1 MEAQQR
7 PTTAKSTPSTP
18 TSSPFDPW
26 AAARAATE
34 YWIDAWQRTIL
45 TCDVLRERGNQ
56 YLEHAKSGSPPVLAF
71 DYETVVDGRLLDRP
85 VNYALLRVSP
95 TPDDPPTDPEKRP
108 FIVIDPRAGHGPGIG
123 GFKVDSGI
131 GIALKRAHPCYFVTF
146 FPKPEEEQTI
156 ESVCAAEIAFTRKV
170 QELHPNAQGKP
181 FLIGNCQGGWA
192 LTMLA
197 ALAPEDLGP
206 ILLAGSPLSYWAGVC
221 GKNPMRYTGGL
232 LGGAWSAS
240 LAADMGHG
248 KFDGAYLVNN
258 FERLNPS
265 NSYWKKMYD
274 LYSKVDTERDRFLH
288 FEKWWGGHFFMN
300 KGEMEWIVQNLF
312 VGNKLATGRLE
323 SFDGRHRVDIRNI
336 RSPIVVFAS
345 WGDNITPPQQA
356 LNWIA
361 DVYRDVDDI
370 RLNEQTIVY
379 CLHEKIG
386 HLGIF
391 VSGGIARRE
400 TSELVD
406 GLALIETLPPGLYEA
421 IIQDAHPEMPG
432 HEFIDGRYLIQF
444 SPRTIDDILAL
455 DDGREDERA
464 FEVVNRVSEI
474 NQGLYETFVSPVVR
488 ATSSDLSAET
498 LRETNPARMERWG
511 FSDLNPWMAWVA
523 AMARAVREDRRPVSQ
538 DNPLLRMERDVSR
551 QIVRSLDQYRDLRD
565 AYEERLFR
573 SIYEWPLLASLIGVD
588 RRMLGRQGPRA
599 RTWEQEELRHMKQ
612 REIEAYVEE
621 GTIVDAWARLLIY
634 VRPKGDP
641 ADERPFNMVRRM
653 LEEAKPE
660 SVPSIGALR
669 EAIKRQARV
678 LALDEERAIEALPK
692 LAKDTNL
699 RKRDLDVAR
708 TVMKSR
714 GELTAQQEQRFRRVE
729 SILGLNG
736 AGHGPTPP

>member
-1 MEAQQR
+1 MDAQPR
-7 PTTAKSTPSTP
+7 SNAGNPTPAASTSLPL
-18 TSSPFDPW
+18 DPW
-26 AAARAATE
+26 ATARAATE
-34 YWIDAWQRTIL
+34 YWLDAWQRTIL
-45 TCDVLRERGNQ
+45 TWDVLRERGNQ

-71 DYETVVDGRLLDRP
+71 DYETVVDGRELDRP
-85 VNYALLRVSP
+85 VNYALLRVKP
-95 TPDDPPTDPEKRP
+95 APGDPPIDPEKRP

-131 GIALKRAHPCYFVTF
+131 GIALRRGHPCYFVTF
-146 FPKPEEEQTI
+146 FPKPEQDQSI
-156 ESVCAAEIAFTRKV
+156 ESVCAAEIEFTRKV
-170 QELHPNAQGKP
+170 RELHPNAQGKP

-192 LTMLA
+192 LAMLA
-197 ALAPEDLGP
+197 ALAPTDLGP
-206 ILLAGSPLSYWAGVC
+206 ILLAGSPLSYWAGVY

-232 LGGAWSAS
+232 LGGAWTAS
-240 LAADMGHG
+240 LASDMGRG

-265 NSYWKKMYD
+265 NTYWKKMYD

-312 VGNKLATGRLE
+312 VGNKLSTGRLE
-323 SFDGRHRVDIRNI
+323 SFDGRHQVDIRNI

-379 CLHEKIG
+379 CLHEKVG

-391 VSGGIARRE
+391 VSGGVARKE

-406 GLALIETLPPGLYEA
+406 GLGLIETLPPGLYEA
-421 IIQDAHPEMPG
+421 TIQDVHPEMPG
-432 HEFIDGRYLIQF
+432 HEFVDGRYLIQF
-444 SPRTIDDILAL
+444 TPRTIDDILAL

-464 FEVVNRVSEI
+464 FEVVNRVSEV

-488 ATSSDLSAET
+488 ACSSDFAARIS
-498 LRETNPARMERWG
+498 RETNPARAERWA
-511 FSDLNPWMAWVA
+511 FSDLNPFMAWVS
-523 AMARAVREDRRPVSQ
+523 AMADTVRENRRPVSQ
-538 DNPLLRMERDVSR
+538 DNPFLRIERNVSR
-551 QIVRSLDQYRDLRD
+551 QIVQSLDQYRDLRD
-565 AYEERLFR
+565 AFEERLFR
-573 SIYEWPLLASLIGVD
+573 AVYETPALAALVGVD
-588 RRMLGRQGPRA
+588 RRMLGRQGPRPPS
-599 RTWEQEELRHMKQ
+599 WEQEELRLMKQ
-612 REIEAYVEE
+612 REIEAYVED
-621 GTIVDAWARLLIY
+621 GTIVDAWARLLMY

-660 SVPSIGALR
+660 SVPSVGALR
-669 EAIKRQARV
+669 EAVKRQARV
-678 LALDEERAIEALPK
+678 LALDEERAIAALPK
-692 LAKDTNL
+692 LARETRL
-699 RKRDLDVAR
+699 RKRDLEVAR

-714 GELTAQQEQRFRRVE
+714 GELTPQQEERFRKVE
-729 SILGLNG
+729 TILGLNG
-736 AGHGPTPP
+736 AAQGSPPS